1 MNYLSSNI
9 SPKKFLFNIQIL
21 IKKVVKI
28 CAIRMEEIILV
39 KFRSTEH
46 VSLINIDSVIEI
58 FGRLIAINVCVSLTG
73 YYVYLPLVGF
83 LTAVF

>member
-73 YYVYLPLVGF
+73 Y
-83 LTAVF
+83 